1 MQEVR
6 ASPSRRVAALTSPEL
21 ESAIGRD
28 KRRRTL
34 LIPLGATEQH
44 GPHLVLATDTIIAT
58 AWAAAVAGRVDGA
71 LVAPALPYGASGEHQ
86 SFPGTLSIGHEAL
99 GKVLIELARSARHD
113 FDRVVF
119 VSGHAGNLD
128 SLRRAVEQL
137 RHEGHDAHFAV
148 PRLAGADAHA
158 GFTETS
164 LLSHL
169 DSSGVRPGLA
179 RPGSTAPLSDVL
191 DKLRRGGVV
200 AVSENG
206 ILGDPTDANATTGAA
221 LFEQLVADLVASL
234 A

>member
-1 MQEVR
+1 MT

-21 ESAIGRD
+21 EAAVGRPGV
-28 KRRRTL
+28 RRTL

-58 AWAAAVAGRVDGA
+58 AWAEAVAARLDDA

-86 SFPGTLSIGHEAL
+86 AFPGTLSIGHEAL
-99 GKVLIELARSARHD
+99 AQVLIELARSARHD

-128 SLRRAVEQL
+128 SLRQAVEQL

-169 DSSGVRPGLA
+169 DPSGVRPGLA

-191 DKLRRGGVV
+191 DDLRRGGVA
-200 AVSENG
+200 AVSANG
-206 ILGDPTDANATTGAA
+206 VLGDPTDASATVGAA
-221 LFEQLVADLVASL
+221 LFGQLVDDLAASL